1 MDKYDIGKEFEL
13 EVTLDGE
20 KVLRKLK
27 LYCIEQI
34 DLSIPIDSDFI
45 SFDSEKVVYSCEE
58 GEKDVNETWY
68 KYDSTGKCIL
78 EKYEENEDWRELR
91 DFEHI
96 GDTSAFYFAKG
107 DKIFKKPVWFGL
119 NTSYEYDSS
128 NNVIHVF
135 NPNPLFEEW
144 LEYHPNGNIKE
155 LHTDFKKFQTEY
167 WHEYDLN
174 GNLIYQSL
182 KVNGDIYEVRFEYDS
197 NGNCIRRTDGDEIT
211 TYEHDSEG
219 NILNSRSNSGEEI
232 FNVYEKNENI
242 LTRYY
247 FK

>member
-1 MDKYDIGKEFEL
+1 M
-13 EVTLDGE
+13 
-20 KVLRKLK
+20 
-27 LYCIEQI
+27 
-34 DLSIPIDSDFI
+34 
-45 SFDSEKVVYSCEE
+45 
-58 GEKDVNETWY
+58 
-68 KYDSTGKCIL
+68 
-78 EKYEENEDWRELR
+78 
-91 DFEHI
+91 
-96 GDTSAFYFAKG
+96 
-107 DKIFKKPVWFGL
+107 

-144 LEYHPNGNIKE
+144 LEYHQNGNIKE

-167 WHEYDLN
+167 WYEYDLN
-174 GNLIYQSL
+174 GN
-182 KVNGDIYEVRFEYDS
+182 IYEVRFEYDS